1 MDGIDFGKNNR
12 ILSIYTKLLNGQ
24 LIKKEE
30 MAQTYGV
37 NPKSIQRDLENIR
50 NFLDNQVVEQGIRN
64 QLIYDHQV

>member
-1 MDGIDFGKNNR
+1 
-12 ILSIYTKLLNGQ
+12 
-24 LIKKEE
+24 

-64 QLIYDHQV
+64 QLIYDRKQKGYRLEQSDQVKLTNDEILAVRINNEI